1 MQIGGFQ
8 KTSLLYYPD
17 TISAIIWTV
26 GCNFSCPFCYN
37 PQLVKKTTKRI
48 SEEESYKLSPAGV
61 TIVEQEGNCNLFNL
75 PNKLECVPGAP
86 NGSAYTVGL
95 TPGGLCGAQKCVDA
109 AASYKID
116 KIGGPLV

>member
-1 MQIGGFQ
+1 MNNQRKLLCGLCMVIVALCAFQ
-8 KTSLLYYPD
+8 MLRREKY
-17 TISAIIWTV
+17 
-26 GCNFSCPFCYN
+26 GCG
-37 PQLVKKTTKRI
+37 K
-48 SEEESYKLSPAGV
+48 ESYRLSPAGV
-61 TIVEQEGNCNLFNL
+61 TIVEKEGNCNLFNL

-116 KIGGPLV
+116 KIGGSPLA